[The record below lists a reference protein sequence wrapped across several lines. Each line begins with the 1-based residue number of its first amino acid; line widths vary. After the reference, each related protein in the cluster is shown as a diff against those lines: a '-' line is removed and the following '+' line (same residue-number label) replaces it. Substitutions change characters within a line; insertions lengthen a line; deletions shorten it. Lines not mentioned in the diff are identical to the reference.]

1 MNDPIKVSEVF
12 LPDKAANKLSQ
23 ALTFQHNV
31 LLL

>member
-1 MNDPIKVSEVF
+1 MNDPIKVSEV
-12 LPDKAANKLSQ
+12 LIPDKEANKLSQ